1 MLSDPQTPLL
11 LTALMRTLASVLFL
25 MDIKSPFT
33 VILNNGGLL
42 AFSHFSDQQTNKEP
56 PTHTLTRLA
65 ELVLTL

>member
-1 MLSDPQTPLL
+1 MLSDPQTPLH

-33 VILNNGGLL
+33 VILNGGLL
-42 AFSHFSDQQTNKEP
+42 ALSHFSDQQTNKEP

-65 ELVLTL
+65 KLVLTL